1 MIKKALS
8 ETFEQKNRFPHFS
21 LQLFAEDGGEGD
33 SGEGIDGA
41 EPDGSGGDDSSEDE
55 TGEKKYSDADLD
67 AIIEKKFAKWQKQ
80 QAKKVS
86 EAEKLASRNAEKKS
100 EDRIKDLET
109 KVSEYEQERTHT
121 QMMTQARA
129 ILHEE
134 HINISDTLLGS
145 LITDDADSTADNIK
159 EFVSVF
165 RSEVSKAVKEQLK
178 GSAPKTGGTSKITKE
193 EIMKVSN
200 PLERQKLIRE
210 NIELFK

>member
-8 ETFEQKNRFPHFS
+8 KTFEQKNRFPHFS

-121 QMMTQARA
+121 QMMAQARA

-134 HINISDTLLGS
+134 HINISDA
-145 LITDDADSTADNIK
+145 LIGNLVTDDADSTADNIK

-165 RSEVSKAVKEQLK
+165 RAEVSKAVKEQLK
-178 GSAPKTGGTSKITKE
+178 GSAPKTGSASKITKD
-193 EIMKVSN
+193 EIMKVKN
-200 PLERQKLIRE
+200 PIERQKLIRE
-210 NIELFK
+210 NIELFR